1 MDTISRESNSS
12 ILPIGSLI
20 AGVLG
25 AILAVVALFK
35 ITSASKTLATHTE
48 QLAKVESLEAEVRNA
63 VASSERVNT
72 SVTNLAKQTNDAFQ
86 QVALEI
92 GNVRGEITKI
102 NEAAKAPAK
111 AANGAA
117 KSGPVVAG
125 PGEYVVKSGDTGVKI
140 ARANGVSL
148 GDLQSVNPGV
158 NWNSLRVGQKVK
170 LPQK

>member
-25 AILAVVALFK
+25 ALLAVVALFK
-35 ITSASKTLATHTE
+35 ISSATKTLALHTE
-48 QLAKVESLEAEVRNA
+48 QLTKVESLEAEVRNA
-63 VASSERVNT
+63 VATSEKVNS

-92 GNVRGEITKI
+92 GNVRGEIVKI
-102 NEAAKAPAK
+102 QESAK
-111 AANGAA
+111 AAPKAA
-117 KSGPVVAG
+117 AAGKSGPVVAG
-125 PGEYVVKSGDTGVKI
+125 PGEYVVKAGDTGVKI
-140 ARANGVSL
+140 ARANNVAI
-148 GDLQSVNPGV
+148 GDLQAVNPGV
-158 NWNSLRVGQKVK
+158 NWNSLKVGQKVK